1 MEEPSIIDNNNKNRF
16 YELKDLHN
24 LGNVLNRTDPVKIFI
39 CNHCGQWNKI
49 HQSDIITLDER
60 EKTKKKV
67 DIHIETLP
75 EIKIMFDKFKAN
87 FGSNSKA
94 LYVLLDDFAKHNQ

>member
-1 MEEPSIIDNNNKNRF
+1 MEELSVTKRF
-16 YELKDLHN
+16 YELNDLKE
-24 LGNVLNRTDPVKIFI
+24 LGKVLNKTDPVKIFI
-39 CNHCGQWNKI
+39 CNQCGQWNKI
-49 HQSDIITLDER
+49 HESDILSLDDA
-60 EKTKKKV
+60 EKRQKKKV

-94 LYVLLDDFAKHNQ
+94 LYVLLDDFAKHNR